1 MVDWAG
7 DEEKVS
13 PASRVF
19 ESTCAESRLP
29 CHFKRA
35 KGHPA
40 KLSSMLQASG
50 QSAIR
55 LENVLF
61 CADVAARCW
70 TLDTE
75 HGTCWTKRGSLRS
88 SPRDDQAN
96 RRQKRKKKK
105 RNKRAKRA
113 WLAVAGC
120 PPRPDASPGPGPH
133 SPHNSLF
140 GSRQGAAGSS
150 VRMTGETGCPLAGSG
165 EVGVVGRDSGGQSL
179 FLPDERLR
187 GRGQALQ
194 LPSWTSCPVS
204 YRASH
209 PVPLRGL
216 PQMCDRR
223 CAPSSS
229 LSLNK
234 GVSRWQALF
243 VRKGR

>member
-61 CADVAARCW
+61 APTWLLVAGHW
-70 TLDTE
+70 TLNTALAGRSE
-75 HGTCWTKRGSLRS
+75 GS

-133 SPHNSLF
+133 SPHNFLF

-150 VRMTGETGCPLAGSG
+150 VRMTGETGCPVAGSG

-187 GRGQALQ
+187 GRGQTLQ
-194 LPSWTSCPVS
+194 LPSWTSCLVPGLTS
-204 YRASH
+204 CAS
-209 PVPLRGL
+209 PWATPDV
-216 PQMCDRR
+216 
-223 CAPSSS
+223 
-229 LSLNK
+229 
-234 GVSRWQALF
+234 
-243 VRKGR
+243 

>member
-61 CADVAARCW
+61 APMWLLVAGHW
-70 TLDTE
+70 TLNTALAGRSE
-75 HGTCWTKRGSLRS
+75 GS

-133 SPHNSLF
+133 SPHNFLF

-187 GRGQALQ
+187 GRGQTLQ
-194 LPSWTSCPVS
+194 LPSWTSCLVPGLTS
-204 YRASH
+204 CAS
-209 PVPLRGL
+209 PWATPDV
-216 PQMCDRR
+216 
-223 CAPSSS
+223 
-229 LSLNK
+229 
-234 GVSRWQALF
+234 
-243 VRKGR
+243 

>member
-40 KLSSMLQASG
+40 KLSSMVQASG

-75 HGTCWTKRGSLRS
+75 HSTCWTKRGSLRS
-88 SPRDDQAN
+88 SPQDDQAN

-105 RNKRAKRA
+105 KKKQTRKACLAGGCRLPSPPRRQPRPRTPFPTQLPFWFPAGRCWIIGSHDRRDGVSLGWLWRGRRRRSRLGRSEFVPPRRTAERTRANFAIAELDLLSRTGPHI
-113 WLAVAGC
+113 LCLSVGC
-120 PPRPDASPGPGPH
+120 PRCVTGAVHPRPR
-133 SPHNSLF
+133 
-140 GSRQGAAGSS
+140 SRS
-150 VRMTGETGCPLAGSG
+150 T
-165 EVGVVGRDSGGQSL
+165 
-179 FLPDERLR
+179 R
-187 GRGQALQ
+187 G
-194 LPSWTSCPVS
+194 
-204 YRASH
+204 
-209 PVPLRGL
+209 
-216 PQMCDRR
+216 
-223 CAPSSS
+223 
-229 LSLNK
+229 
-234 GVSRWQALF
+234 
-243 VRKGR
+243 